1 MSDWEQAG
9 ENLVRHANGTYYL
22 RAKVLGKVIRVSL
35 KTKNLR
41 IAKIKRDDRLAAE
54 RSKATARRPGTVRT
68 LRDAVALLRA
78 EMLARPHLRPKSLA
92 YAKDV
97 TRILTQTL
105 PLDIQ
110 GKTWTKLEAAA
121 WWAKVVKRYSPSV
134 ANKVL
139 AAGHRLGR
147 ILIESGLRLDD
158 PTADL
163 KRVPIRTEHREMP
176 GREEMAKIIDFI
188 RSRGKRGCL
197 ESSRMVAVL
206 AFSGMRVGECR
217 ELRREDLAGEW
228 LVIGPKG
235 ETKGRAFRRVPI
247 SAPLRAV
254 FDEMLAER
262 NDGPLFGMANPR
274 RALHSACEALKL
286 PDLRVHDLRHFF
298 ATWCIES
305 GVDIPTVAKWL
316 GHKDGGALAMR
327 TYGHVRDEHGA
338 QAAQRLA

>member
-1 MSDWEQAG
+1 M
-9 ENLVRHANGTYYL
+9 RHANGTYYL
-22 RAKVLGKVIRVSL
+22 RAKILGKVIRVSL
-35 KTKNLR
+35 KTSNLR
-41 IAKIKRDDRLAAE
+41 IAKIKRDERLAAE
-54 RSKATARRPGTVRT
+54 RSKATARKPGAVRT

-92 YAKDV
+92 YAKHV
-97 TRILTQTL
+97 AQIMERTL
-105 PLDIQ
+105 PLDVQ

-121 WWAKVVKRYSPSV
+121 WWSKVVKRYSPSV

-139 AAGHRLGR
+139 SAGKRLGK
-147 ILIESGLRLDD
+147 ILIENGLRLDD

-163 KRVPIRTEHREMP
+163 KRVPIRTSHREMP
-176 GREEMAKIIDFI
+176 GREDMAKIIEFI
-188 RSRGKRGCL
+188 RTRGKQKCL

-217 ELRREDLAGEW
+217 ALKREELSGEW
-228 LVIGPKG
+228 LLIGSTG

-262 NDGPLFGMANPR
+262 PDGPLFTMANPR
-274 RALHSACEALKL
+274 RALHSACEVLKL

-327 TYGHVRDEHGA
+327 TYGHIRDEHGA
-338 QAAQRLA
+338 QAAKRLA